1 MPRADKTSV
10 QRAPGWNPSAMR
22 CLLLIFLA
30 ASCTSPAQVS
40 APGLQPDEP
49 PTSIKGTVV
58 NSITHA
64 PIPHALVLT
73 PGNTVAMKTDGEG
86 HFEFT
91 LPKSPNEGQFHT
103 FGPTAL
109 IARKP
114 GFLDDPNG
122 RSLAEATSGAEIT
135 IPLMPEALI
144 KGRVI
149 SSETDPTQGI
159 TVQLF
164 SRQVQDGMPK
174 WVQMG
179 STRANSNG
187 EFRFAELLPGT
198 YKLLSNESMDND
210 PATAIPGGQQ
220 YGFPPVY
227 YPGVADFAA
236 AGTIPLAAGQTVQAD
251 LPLTRQ
257 PYYPV
262 RIPVA
267 NPELNGGM
275 NISVS
280 AQGHHGPGYSLGYNA
295 QNQRIEGLLPNGNY
309 LVEAATYGQNSVS
322 GSAHLVVAGA
332 PAEGS
337 GMTLTPNSSITVH
350 VTEEFTSTEWQGSG
364 NWNVGGRTFQVH
376 GPRLY
381 LQINAESADDFG
393 QPGGAGLRP
402 PTGPNDDSL
411 VLDNLKPGR
420 YWLRLQSSRGY
431 VAAAT
436 MGGVDVLHQPLTV
449 APGSSTPIEVTMRDD
464 TAELDG
470 TVAGVTQP
478 PILGSTM
485 SSQLPQRQAWLYC
498 VPLPDSPGQFQQ
510 ISVAPDGKINSSQMT
525 PGTYR
530 VLAFADQQPN
540 LPYRDP
546 EAMRA
551 YESKG
556 QVVHLLAGQ
565 KTSVQLQLIS
575 GIE

>member
-1 MPRADKTSV
+1 LPRADKTV
-10 QRAPGWNPSAMR
+10 QRGPWQMCVVSAM
-22 CLLLIFLA
+22 FFVFPLA
-30 ASCTSPAQVS
+30 TRTISSAQ
-40 APGLQPDEP
+40 AFQQLRPDEQR
-49 PTSIKGTVV
+49 TNIKGMVV
-58 NSITHA
+58 NAITHA
-64 PIPHALVLT
+64 PIPRALVFSPDNRLAALT
-73 PGNTVAMKTDGEG
+73 DSEGNFSFSLPKPESNTVIVFNG
-86 HFEFT
+86 
-91 LPKSPNEGQFHT
+91 SPSG
-103 FGPTAL
+103 L
-109 IARKP
+109 MARKP
-114 GFLDDPNG
+114 GFLNDPYDRRQDD
-122 RSLAEATSGAEIT
+122 RSGSELTTT

-149 SSETDPTQGI
+149 SSDADPTPGI

-198 YKLLSNESMDND
+198 YKLLSNEWMDND
-210 PATAIPGGQQ
+210 PATTMPGGQQ

-227 YPGVADFAA
+227 YPGVRDFAA
-236 AGTIPLAAGQTVQAD
+236 AGIIQLTAGQTVQTD

-267 NPELNGGM
+267 NPELNNGM
-275 NISVS
+275 NITVSV
-280 AQGHHGPGYSLGYNA
+280 QGHRGPGYSLGYNA
-295 QNQRIEGLLPNGNY
+295 QTQRIEGLLPNGNY
-309 LVEAATYGQNSVS
+309 LVEAASYGQNSVG
-322 GSAHLVVAGA
+322 GSAHLAVAST
-332 PAEGS
+332 PAEGPS
-337 GMTLTPNSSITVH
+337 LTLTPHSSITVR
-350 VTEEFTSTEWQGSG
+350 VTEEFTSTAWQGSG

-381 LQINAESADDFG
+381 LQISAEPADDF
-393 QPGGAGLRP
+393 QQWGGGLRP
-402 PTGPNDDSL
+402 PKGPNDDSL
-411 VLDNLKPGR
+411 VLENVAPGR
-420 YWLRLQSSRGY
+420 YWLRLHSARGY

-436 MGGVDVLHQPLTV
+436 MGGVDVLHQPLLV

-464 TAELDG
+464 MAELDG
-470 TVAGVTQP
+470 TVARITQP
-478 PILGSTM
+478 PILGSTLP
-485 SSQLPQRQAWLYC
+485 SQLPQRQAWLYC
-498 VPLPDSPGQFQQ
+498 VPLPDSTGQFQQ
-510 ISVAPDGKINSSQMT
+510 IWVSPDGKINSSQMT

-575 GIE
+575 DIE